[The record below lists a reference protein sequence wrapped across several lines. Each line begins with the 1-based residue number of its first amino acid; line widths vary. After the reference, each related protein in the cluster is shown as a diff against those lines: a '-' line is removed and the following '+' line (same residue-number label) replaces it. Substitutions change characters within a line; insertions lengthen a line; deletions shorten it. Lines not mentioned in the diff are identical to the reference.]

1 MATGLG
7 GLPELD
13 PTYDVPKDAQQT
25 FQEKGW
31 TKLENVCT
39 ADEVAAYREIIK
51 DTAVRHVNEDRP
63 LEERDTYGKAFL
75 QVTNLWQKDERV
87 AKFVLAKRFAKIA
100 ADLMG
105 VEGVRLYHDQA
116 LFKEPGGGHTPWHQ
130 DQFYWPLDGV
140 KTVTM
145 WMPLVDVDK
154 SMMAMKFAEQTHRE
168 GSLVQLEISDE
179 SEQFFE
185 NLVRE
190 KGYNVEQV
198 EAMRAGDAT
207 WHTGWTLH
215 AAPGNATERMRE
227 VMTIIYYEDGAEI
240 SEPDSEARKLDLE
253 AWFPGQKPGEK
264 AASPINPLLYS
275 RR

>member
-7 GLPELD
+7 GLPDLD
-13 PTYDVPKDAQQT
+13 PNYDVPGDAKNQ

-39 ADEVAAYREIIK
+39 TDEVAAYREIIK

-130 DQFYWPLDGV
+130 DQYYWPLEGV

-154 SMMAMKFAEQTHRE
+154 SMMAMKFAENSHHD

-179 SEQFFE
+179 SEEFFN
-185 NLVRE
+185 NLVKE

-198 EAMRAGDAT
+198 EAMGAGDAT

-240 SEPDSEARKLDLE
+240 SEPDSEARKLDLKT
-253 AWFPGQKPGEK
+253 WFPGQKPGEK
-264 AASPINPLLYS
+264 AGSPINPLLYS
-275 RR
+275 RG